1 MMKSD
6 SSLFN
11 KLLLIL
17 MVAIM
22 AKYIQGVTRLI
33 FKSIWYLRPDFKHT
47 ESTTGHT

>member
-11 KLLLIL
+11 KLLLML
-17 MVAIM
+17 MVAIV

-33 FKSIWYLRPDFKHT
+33 LKSIWYLRSDFKHT
-47 ESTTGHT
+47 KSKTGHT